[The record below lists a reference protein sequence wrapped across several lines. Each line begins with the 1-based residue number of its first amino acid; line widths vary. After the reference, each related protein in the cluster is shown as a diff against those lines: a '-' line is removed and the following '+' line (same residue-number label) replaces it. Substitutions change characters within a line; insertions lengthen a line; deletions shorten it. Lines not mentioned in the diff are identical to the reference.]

1 MTWSNNTVMKFSLT
15 QTEPTEEEGN
25 YWDTLEETHEVEM
38 TWGELSS
45 LQPGHEHYFLKR
57 WVLGPLWRTDD
68 QEVLEAWELSTVDEA
83 KKES

>member
-1 MTWSNNTVMKFSLT
+1 MTWSKNTVMKFTLT
-15 QTEPTEEEGN
+15 QTEPTEEGGN
-25 YWDTLEETHEVEM
+25 YWDTLEETDEVEM

-68 QEVLEAWELSTVDEA
+68 QEVLEAWEPSTVDEA